1 MVFEEDLPLDSEY
14 ASTLNLPGGGGRDYG
29 LIAQL
34 YQQLKKN
41 YDDLLD
47 YWAADHFHYGEMEMQ
62 RLAVPTSGPF
72 LKLRAF
78 YHRRLSLI
86 AWYRRGSSYGNSYL
100 RPAAWLCGIL
110 LLFVYS
116 FPSLGSSERAQIPRL
131 RPRLPSPT
139 FPFGPLPGKR

>member
-1 MVFEEDLPLDSEY
+1 MVFEEDLPLDNEY
-14 ASTLNLPGGGGRDYG
+14 HSTLNLPGGGGRDYG

-41 YDDLLD
+41 YDDHLD

-72 LKLRAF
+72 LK
-78 YHRRLSLI
+78 

-110 LLFVYS
+110 LLFALL
-116 FPSLGSSERAQIPRL
+116 FPLTGLQRMSANTHGSVLACRHLHFRLALFLVNGDAQTERSTR
-131 RPRLPSPT
+131 
-139 FPFGPLPGKR
+139 G